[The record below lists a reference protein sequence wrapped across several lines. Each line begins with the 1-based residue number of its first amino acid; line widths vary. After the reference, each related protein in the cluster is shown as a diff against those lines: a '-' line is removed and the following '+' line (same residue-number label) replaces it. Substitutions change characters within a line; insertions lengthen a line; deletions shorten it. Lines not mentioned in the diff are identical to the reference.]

1 MPCPGSK
8 VPRIGEK
15 GREITPTFF
24 EFFVTDNAAKP
35 LSPLKTPQKNY
46 KKKVH
51 KRIDLSCDFDR
62 FILHPETGG
71 GRWCSSRL
79 QFARLGKFEAKMG
92 SLSLASLAGFFRLKI
107 EEMES
112 G

>member
-1 MPCPGSK
+1 MQAPFTSENHLFCDYKKISEKAIDPGS
-8 VPRIGEK
+8 
-15 GREITPTFF
+15 
-24 EFFVTDNAAKP
+24 
-35 LSPLKTPQKNY
+35 
-46 KKKVH
+46 
-51 KRIDLSCDFDR
+51 DFDR
-62 FILHPETGG
+62 FILHPETG